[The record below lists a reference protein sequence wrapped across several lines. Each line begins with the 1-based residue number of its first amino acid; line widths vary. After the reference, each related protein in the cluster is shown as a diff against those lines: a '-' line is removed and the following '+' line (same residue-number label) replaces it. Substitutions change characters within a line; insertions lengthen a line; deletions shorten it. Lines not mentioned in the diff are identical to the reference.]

1 MRANMRAFY
10 RLLGERSPNGQVLD
24 CGTPAACLGVLDEA
38 DDCGVYFVATASS
51 AQRQGLASALLR
63 EALLEARE
71 RGCGTSSLQATA
83 AGRAVYARLGHRDIC
98 ALEMWEH
105 RRS

>member
-1 MRANMRAFY
+1 MSAVAEPPAILYLARVD
-10 RLLGERSPNGQVLD
+10 GS
-24 CGTPAACLGVLDEA
+24 PAACLGVLDEA

-98 ALEMWEH
+98 ALDMWEH